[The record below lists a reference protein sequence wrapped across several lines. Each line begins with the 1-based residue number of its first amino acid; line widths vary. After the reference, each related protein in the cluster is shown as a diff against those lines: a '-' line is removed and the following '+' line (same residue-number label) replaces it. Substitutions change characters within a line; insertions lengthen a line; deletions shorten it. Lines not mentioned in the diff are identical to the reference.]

1 MLTSFTHT
9 YAVFSHQLS
18 LIQTLPVHTH
28 THTQVMLSM
37 HKHPL
42 PPHTQAHSARAHHPC
57 PEGAAGDSS
66 PWRPGPVEA
75 CELRGSRTG
84 DRAQPAEGEPL
95 EARACRQVWG
105 EPRPYLTR
113 GTPGAPCHSLSYY
126 GAPAAV
132 TVHSCTSPSTWLP
145 CSPCP
150 LSRAGSGSHG
160 AAGALPLREGPPWPR
175 PRSCRADLPIPAR
188 HLHTCPEAPGWAMH
202 TVGTHSRLAKPPGQD
217 RSLTKVLIPTV
228 HPEDGAKVRG
238 QAREAQGLGS
248 PQLRPLPRDSH
259 FLRFFLFWKKK

>member
-1 MLTSFTHT
+1 M
-9 YAVFSHQLS
+9 
-18 LIQTLPVHTH
+18 
-28 THTQVMLSM
+28 
-37 HKHPL
+37 
-42 PPHTQAHSARAHHPC
+42 
-57 PEGAAGDSS
+57 
-66 PWRPGPVEA
+66 EA

-84 DRAQPAEGEPL
+84 DRAQPAEGERL

-105 EPRPYLTR
+105 EPRPFVTR

-160 AAGALPLREGPPWPR
+160 VAGALPLREGPPWPR

-188 HLHTCPEAPGWAMH
+188 RLHTCPEAPGWAMH
-202 TVGTHSRLAKPPGQD
+202 TVGTHSRLAKPPLFKHHGT
-217 RSLTKVLIPTV
+217 RSKPDKSSHPHAPPRGRSQGEGPGPRGSGPGISPT
-228 HPEDGAKVRG
+228 
-238 QAREAQGLGS
+238 QAAYQRLS
-248 PQLRPLPRDSH
+248 FSLVFH
-259 FLRFFLFWKKK
+259 FLEKNDILKHYCEKLI